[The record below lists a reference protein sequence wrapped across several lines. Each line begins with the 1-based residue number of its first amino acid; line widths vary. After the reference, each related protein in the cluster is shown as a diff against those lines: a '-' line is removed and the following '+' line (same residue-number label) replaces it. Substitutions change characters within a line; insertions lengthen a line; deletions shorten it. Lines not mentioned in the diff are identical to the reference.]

1 MGFAELKQDLER
13 LGIRKSKRLNP
24 IMMTDTE
31 IARLRFTT
39 VSDEESEI
47 VTIELERRA
56 KMLEIER
63 LKFNDELEA
72 MPYRNIYLE
81 D

>member
-1 MGFAELKQDLER
+1 
-13 LGIRKSKRLNP
+13 
-24 IMMTDTE
+24 MMTDTE